1 MLKITKTGESG
12 DDVLLILE
20 GKVTQQWAA
29 LLDGVCR
36 GYLAEEK
43 IVRLDCAGVD
53 FVDARGAAVLKTFL
67 RDRVTLLNAPCF
79 VTQTIL
85 IGE

>member
-1 MLKITKTGESG
+1 MLKITKTRESS
-12 DDVLLILE
+12 DDVLLMLE

-36 GYLAEEK
+36 GYLSEEK
-43 IVRLDCAGVD
+43 TVRLDCAGVD

-67 RDRVTLLNAPCF
+67 GKHVSLLNAPSF